1 MPFYKVV
8 RGEVSVK
15 TKMALSVST
24 VWEGTDLGD
33 LAKKFPRK
41 YFTNGNNYD
50 LLRGIRNERTITA
63 TGFLMREREFDEWQ
77 IIEDP
82 RPIIGAIPHG
92 ASRTLSI

>member
-1 MPFYKVV
+1 MFYKVV
-8 RGEVSVK
+8 RGEVSVA
-15 TKMALSVST
+15 TKRALSASI
-24 VWEGTDLGD
+24 VWEGTDLAE
-33 LAKKFPRK
+33 LVKKFPRK

-50 LLRGIRNERTITA
+50 LLRAIRNERTITA

-92 ASRTLSI
+92 ASRTLNL